1 MDTVVDLDTDQ
12 IVAYSTAAAAGHT
25 VVVIAV
31 VVTSLTVA
39 EPSNLAFVD
48 SIAIVA
54 VAERD
59 QDKAAAAGQCL
70 LLQIQ

>member
-12 IVAYSTAAAAGHT
+12 IVAYSTAAAAAGHT
-25 VVVIAV
+25 VVVV
-31 VVTSLTVA
+31 VVADVA

-54 VAERD
+54 VA
-59 QDKAAAAGQCL
+59 
-70 LLQIQ
+70 

>member
-25 VVVIAV
+25 VVVV
-31 VVTSLTVA
+31 VVADVA

-54 VAERD
+54 VA
-59 QDKAAAAGQCL
+59 
-70 LLQIQ
+70 